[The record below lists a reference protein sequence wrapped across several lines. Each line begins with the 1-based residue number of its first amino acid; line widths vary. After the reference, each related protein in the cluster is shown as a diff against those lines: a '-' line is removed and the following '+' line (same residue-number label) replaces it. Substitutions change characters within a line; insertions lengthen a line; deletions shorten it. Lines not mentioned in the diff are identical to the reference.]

1 MSRKL
6 TVVLIVTITFLA
18 GGCSGRFITDS
29 SGIRSISLVSYTSN
43 SWFGWGRQY
52 PLPEHLFLDLVSA
65 SVYASAERGDG
76 FNKINSDYKSGK
88 LDPGHTVSLYG
99 VQFLRDYFAGRRDFF
114 TVEMPGENPVLRL
127 NSFPVSFSSDYIKLI
142 PESAPEKYKA
152 TAEQML
158 QYITSAEPQW
168 RSKPDGMPLVIL
180 EDTRGEGISEII
192 HSLGGTERGFL
203 FINASYVKE
212 GETPGGSGSG
222 RIRCALRAVVF
233 NSSGE
238 AVWKT
243 RTRGI
248 GSSFR
253 YESYLPLIWTELE
266 ISAEEA
272 TKEAL
277 KELAYQISRDFNG

>member
-1 MSRKL
+1 MLRKL
-6 TVVLIVTITFLA
+6 AVVLFVASILFIE
-18 GGCSGRFITDS
+18 GCSGRFVTDS
-29 SGIRSISLVSYTSN
+29 NGIRSISLVSYTSN
-43 SWFGWGRQY
+43 SWFGWRNQF

-65 SVYASAERGDG
+65 SVYASTERGDG
-76 FNKINSDYKSGK
+76 FNKISSDYKSGK

-99 VQFLRDYFAGRRDFF
+99 VQVLRDYFAGRKDFF
-114 TVEMPGENPVLRL
+114 TVEMLGENPVLRM
-127 NSFPVSFSSDYIKLI
+127 NSSPVTFTSEYLRLI
-142 PESAPEKYKA
+142 PSSAPEKYKA

-158 QYITSAEPQW
+158 HYITSAEPQW

-180 EDTRGEGISEII
+180 NDTRGEGIPEII
-192 HSLGGTERGFL
+192 HSLGAANQGYL

-212 GETPGGSGSG
+212 GDTPGGSGSG
-222 RIRCALRAVVF
+222 RVRCTVRAVVF

-243 RTRGI
+243 RTRGT

-253 YESYLPLIWTELE
+253 SEAYLPLIWTELE

-272 TKEAL
+272 TKEAV
-277 KELAYQISRDFNG
+277 KELAYQLGQDFN